1 MQAVWVTI
9 NQWNSFVS
17 LCTRVGVPRP
27 AYAGVSHPKT
37 GEMGYLFLLKSVLIP
52 IEIRKDNLLISLL
65 SLVS

>member
-37 GEMGYLFLLKSVLIP
+37 GEMGYLIDKTDWDTIF
-52 IEIRKDNLLISLL
+52 IEVGVNPYRD
-65 SLVS
+65 